1 MGRKDRRPLRA
12 LASELQR
19 AHPEL
24 ADPEAL
30 IREGVVLVDGRVV
43 VNPASL
49 VRAGSSLALR
59 RETPL
64 RGELK
69 LHAALV
75 HFELCVNGRV
85 VLDLGVAAGGF
96 TRALLA
102 AGATRVYAVDA
113 GYGQLLGSLRQDA
126 RVVNLERTN
135 LGELD
140 TALVPEPVDVVAID
154 LSYLPVARAVAQLE
168 RIDIAPDADLVALV
182 KPMFE
187 LALASPPTSPSE
199 LARAVERARD
209 GIEAAGWR
217 VEAVVES
224 PVRGKRGAI
233 EYFARAKRR
242 SDV

>member
-12 LASELQR
+12 LASELRR

-24 ADPEAL
+24 TDPETL
-30 IREGVVLVDGRVV
+30 IRAGLVLVDGRVV

-49 VRAGSSLALR
+49 VRAGSSIALR

-64 RGELK
+64 RGRLK
-69 LHAALV
+69 LRAALAR
-75 HFELCVNGRV
+75 FELSVEGRV
-85 VLDLGVAAGGF
+85 ALDLGAAAGGF
-96 TRALLA
+96 TRALLE
-102 AGATRVYAVDA
+102 AGASRVYAVDA

-135 LGELD
+135 LGEVD
-140 TALVPEPVDVVAID
+140 SGLVPEPVEVVTID
-154 LSYLPVARAVAQLE
+154 LSYLPIARAVAQLE
-168 RIDIAPDADLVALV
+168 GIEIAPDADLVALV

-199 LARAVERARD
+199 LARAVEEAQE

-217 VEAVVES
+217 VGEVVES
-224 PVRGKRGAI
+224 PVTGKRGAI
-233 EYFARAKRR
+233 EYFAHALRG
-242 SDV
+242 SDP